1 MVSFSLP
8 ADSLVRAAQMGRRLR
23 LARLRRNWSAAF
35 LAEKAGVSRT
45 TLAAMEAG
53 KPGTAIGIYLAVLW
67 ALGLEKTLD
76 AVADPDTDA
85 HGKALEAMR
94 RPRRGGKP
102 AAQDD
107 YDF

>member
-1 MVSFSLP
+1 MGNFVFP
-8 ADSLVRAAQMGRRLR
+8 ADSLARAAQLGKRLR
-23 LARLRRNWSAAF
+23 LARLRRNWIAAL

-53 KPGTAIGIYLAVLW
+53 KAGTAIGIYLAVLW

-76 AVADPDTDA
+76 AVADPDTDT